1 MRCGPALTNICLLRS
16 LIPVINNSFWLS
28 YSACISI
35 IRVSKDLAR
44 DLSYS
49 WFSPPIMFQPM
60 ERRSGHHEFLPHLQ
74 ITWTSLYSTVYSL
87 HINIYIFYLK
97 KWVFFFVRLF
107 LIIKLS
113 RETLFEVQL
122 FTQVSAPQNQ
132 TFSHCQLAKFQQ
144 FLQKFQHKCIWAE
157 QAIFLDLN
165 CST

>member
-87 HINIYIFYLK
+87 HINTYILFK
-97 KWVFFFVRLF
+97 KMVFFCLIVFNHKAFKGNFVWG
-107 LIIKLS
+107 
-113 RETLFEVQL
+113 
-122 FTQVSAPQNQ
+122 SALYPGQ
-132 TFSHCQLAKFQQ
+132 
-144 FLQKFQHKCIWAE
+144 
-157 QAIFLDLN
+157 
-165 CST
+165 CSTEPNIFSLPVGKISAVSSEIST